1 MFPKN
6 QPWFGFLH
14 YFSISLTSIFLST
27 ISFLLPTLKNHLSTS
42 GCAGPLLLRTA
53 LSSCGHRGCSPL
65 RRVRLTAWLLS
76 LRCLGSRPQA
86 QQLRGQCVNVVE
98 MRGLES
104 PPWRLV
110 TLSSI
115 ILSSQAQL
123 PPLSSEAFRE
133 GRAVGLQL
141 ELRGES
147 EEERNIYRSRMEA
160 SPGQTLEGPGCA
172 PGSEVHLAVVMS
184 HLCLP
189 SA

>member
-1 MFPKN
+1 MRAVFTC
-6 QPWFGFLH
+6 
-14 YFSISLTSIFLST
+14 ICST
-27 ISFLLPTLKNHLSTS
+27 QVHVLVQQSV
-42 GCAGPLLLRTA
+42 
-53 LSSCGHRGCSPL
+53 
-65 RRVRLTAWLLS
+65 RVSVCVCVRKS
-76 LRCLGSRPQA
+76 
-86 QQLRGQCVNVVE
+86 GQCVNVVE

-115 ILSSQAQL
+115 ILSSLAQL

-133 GRAVGLQL
+133 GRAVWLQL

-160 SPGQTLEGPGCA
+160 SPGQGLEGPGCA

-189 SA
+189 SP